1 MVQDAPRKVRILV
14 VEDEQDQR
22 EILLKWLKESGYL
35 TMGARDGLEAV
46 DLFQQQTFDVIV
58 MDLKLPGLNGLQ
70 LLGLIKELQPRAIV
84 IFLSG
89 GGTMDD
95 AISALRQWRAYDFIR
110 KPLRELRQLNL
121 VIEKAML
128 NRQVGFR
135 GAGPGEAA
143 GEAQLTESLTAR
155 ELELARLLVQGH
167 KSRAI
172 AEHLSLSEK
181 TVRNKLTLLYEKLG
195 VGNRVQ
201 AVLYCLR
208 HQVF

>member
-14 VEDEQDQR
+14 VEDEHDQR

-46 DLFQQQTFDVIV
+46 DLFQQQTFDVII

-70 LLGLIKELQPRAIV
+70 LLGLIKELQPKAIV

-128 NRQVGFR
+128 TRQVGCR
-135 GAGPGEAA
+135 GEGPGVAT
-143 GEAQLTESLTAR
+143 GEAQVTESLTAR
-155 ELELARLLVQGH
+155 ELELARLLVQGYQ
-167 KSRAI
+167 SRAI

-208 HQVF
+208 HQFF